1 MDKFYEYLKLCFFNV
16 WLEDLPKSVGLL
28 RSALVIYVISEFFIQ
43 INIGGDPIQ
52 AFLETVVETLL
63 TFVFVVLMLMVAKK
77 THFFLQTY
85 TSFIIT
91 ENLLFISVS
100 PILFWIDLINDLLT
114 PYFAITVISILVI
127 WCLAI
132 LSFVIRQIFVI
143 SKFAS
148 VLLALSYLAVTY
160 VGTYTLLSD

>member
-16 WLEDLPKSVGLL
+16 WLEDLPRSVSLL
-28 RSALVIYVISEFFIQ
+28 RSALIIYVISEFFIQ

-63 TFVFVVLMLMVAKK
+63 TFVFVVVMLLISKK
-77 THFFLQTY
+77 THFFLQAY
-85 TSFIIT
+85 TAFIII
-91 ENLLFISVS
+91 ENLLFLSVS

-114 PYFAITVISILVI
+114 PYFAFVVISILVI
-127 WCLAI
+127 WCLAV

-148 VLLALSYLAVTY
+148 VLLAFAYLGVTY
-160 VGTYTLLSD
+160 VGTYTLLSV